1 MTIALTLSK
10 TRDRVG
16 ECPVWSVGEQ
26 ALYWVDIEG
35 RQIHRFDWTT
45 KTQQSWTT
53 PERVGCIALV
63 AGGGKVVA
71 AMESGIFEVELFP
84 SLEAQLH
91 LLAPIKHLQS
101 NMRFNDGRCDRSGRF
116 WVSTMCMDMSLAA
129 QVGAIYCLDES
140 GLSAAKVEGLITPN
154 GMAFS
159 PDDKTLYLSDSH
171 PTVQKIWAFDFDLE
185 AATLS
190 NERDFVDMLPL
201 PGRPD
206 GAAVDAQGHYWIC
219 ANDAGQ
225 IHCFNPQGDLLS
237 SIKVPVSKPSMCA
250 FGGPDLNV
258 LFVASIQPAAA
269 VGNDACLS
277 GAVFSLAL
285 DVQGLPE
292 PCFSRFPA
300 RIAATAV
307 AASPAFSLS

>member
-1 MTIALTLSK
+1 MPPALAISK

-16 ECPVWSVGEQ
+16 ECPVWSVAEQ

-35 RQIHRFDWTT
+35 RKIHRFDWTE
-45 KTQQSWTT
+45 KSQQSWTT

-63 AGGGKVVA
+63 ADGRVVA
-71 AMESGIFEVELFP
+71 AMESGVFEITRLQAP
-84 SLEAQLH
+84 DISLK
-91 LLAPIKHLQS
+91 LLAPITHPQA

-140 GLSAAKVEGLITPN
+140 GLSAAKVDGLITPN

-159 PDDKTLYLSDSH
+159 PDDKIMYLSDSH
-171 PTVQKIWAFDFDLE
+171 PSVQKIWAFDVDLQT
-185 AATLS
+185 AALS
-190 NERDFVDMLPL
+190 RERDFVDMLPL

-206 GAAVDAQGHYWIC
+206 GAAVDAQGNYWIC

-225 IHCFNPQGDLLS
+225 VHCFNPQGQRLS
-237 SIKVPVSKPSMCA
+237 SIQVPVSKPSMCA

-258 LFVASIQPAAA
+258 LFVTSIQPAAA
-269 VGNDACLS
+269 AGKESCLS
-277 GAVFSLAL
+277 GAVFSLQL
-285 DVQGLPE
+285 EVQGLPE
-292 PCFSRFPA
+292 PGFSRFP
-300 RIAATAV
+300 
-307 AASPAFSLS
+307 LN

>member
-1 MTIALTLSK
+1 MAIAVPLSK

-16 ECPVWSVGEQ
+16 ECPVWSVAEQ

-35 RQIHRFDWTT
+35 RQIHRLDWAG

-63 AGGGKVVA
+63 AGDGRASHCVIA
-71 AMESGIFEVELFP
+71 AMETGIFEVELLQAP
-84 SLEAQLH
+84 DVNLR
-91 LLAPIKHLQS
+91 LLASITHPQT

-116 WVSTMCMDMSLAA
+116 WVGTMCMDMSLAA
-129 QVGAIYCLDES
+129 QVGAIYCLDEA

-159 PDDKTLYLSDSH
+159 PDDKTMYLSDSH
-171 PTVQKIWAFDFDLE
+171 PTVQKIWAFDVDLQT
-185 AATLS
+185 AALS
-190 NERDFVDMLPL
+190 HERDFVDMLPR

-206 GAAVDAQGHYWIC
+206 GAAVDAQGNYWIC

-225 IHCFNPQGDLLS
+225 IHRFNPQGQLLS
-237 SIKVPVSKPSMCA
+237 SIEVPVSKPSMCA

-258 LFVASIQPAAA
+258 LLVTSIQPAAA
-269 VGNDACLS
+269 AGKEACLS
-277 GAVFSLAL
+277 GAVFSIELA
-285 DVQGLPE
+285 VQGLAE
-292 PCFSRFPA
+292 PCFSRFP
-300 RIAATAV
+300 
-307 AASPAFSLS
+307 LN